1 MSEIEALLAVQR
13 LDNTIEQLRFKH
25 ENLPERERLASIQQE
40 MASLDKA
47 RATTEAR
54 RDTLRTKQRNLETD
68 AADVETKANN
78 LDGKLYDGS
87 VTSPKEATALGEEIT
102 GLRARQSNFEDQSIE
117 VLLEIEP
124 LDEQLAKA
132 EASRGQ
138 LEASQAEQQAALDT
152 ATGELDGEIS
162 AAESERAAAAEKV
175 DDAQLELYRKMRI
188 TYGPDAVIE
197 FDPNHNGGC
206 PVAMSAV
213 ELDRWKHLPT
223 GTLEPCADC
232 GRLVGKTS

>member
-54 RDTLRTKQRNLETD
+54 RDTLRTKQRNLEID

-124 LDEQLAKA
+124 LDDQLAKA

-138 LEASQAEQQAALDT
+138 LEASQSEQQAALD
-152 ATGELDGEIS
+152 LSLIHIS
-162 AAESERAAAAEKV
+162 E
-175 DDAQLELYRKMRI
+175 
-188 TYGPDAVIE
+188 
-197 FDPNHNGGC
+197 
-206 PVAMSAV
+206 
-213 ELDRWKHLPT
+213 PT
-223 GTLEPCADC
+223 RPY
-232 GRLVGKTS
+232 

>member
-138 LEASQAEQQAALDT
+138 LEASQSEQQAALDT